1 MSSGF
6 DDWYDRNIRK
16 ENAEVIVRDDLGKLK
31 PRPSM
36 IISRLAELR
45 QLNTE
50 LRHTNKNLEQECME
64 LQARLDDL
72 EYLMRALD
80 AVSNV
85 NSI

>member
-1 MSSGF
+1 MSSGLDEYF
-6 DDWYDRNIRK
+6 DRHIRC
-16 ENAEVIVRDDLGKLK
+16 ENHVEIARDNLGKLK
-31 PRPSM
+31 PKPSM

-50 LRHTNKNLEQECME
+50 LRIQNKSLEKECME

-72 EYLMRALD
+72 EYLLRALEK
-80 AVSNV
+80 VSNV

>member
-1 MSSGF
+1 MSSGLDEYF
-6 DDWYDRNIRK
+6 DRHIRNEK
-16 ENAEVIVRDDLGKLK
+16 EDVLNRDDLGKLK
-31 PRPSM
+31 SRPSM
-36 IISRLAELR
+36 IISRLSELR

-50 LRHTNKNLEQECME
+50 LRHTNKHLEKECME

>member
-1 MSSGF
+1 MSSGLDEYF
-6 DDWYDRNIRK
+6 DRHIRNEK
-16 ENAEVIVRDDLGKLK
+16 EDVLNRDDLGKLK

-36 IISRLAELR
+36 IISRLSELR

-50 LRHTNKNLEQECME
+50 LRHTNKHLEQECME

>member
-1 MSSGF
+1 MSSGLDEYF
-6 DDWYDRNIRK
+6 DRHIRNEK
-16 ENAEVIVRDDLGKLK
+16 EDVLNRDDLGKLK
-31 PRPSM
+31 PKPSM
-36 IISRLAELR
+36 IISRLSELR

>member
-1 MSSGF
+1 MSSGL
-6 DDWYDRNIRK
+6 DEYYDRHIRQEIPHELK
-16 ENAEVIVRDDLGKLK
+16 RDDLGKLS

-36 IISRLAELR
+36 IISRLADLR

-50 LRHTNKNLEQECME
+50 LRNKNKYLEKECME

-72 EYLMRALD
+72 EYLLRSLEK
-80 AVSNV
+80 VSNV